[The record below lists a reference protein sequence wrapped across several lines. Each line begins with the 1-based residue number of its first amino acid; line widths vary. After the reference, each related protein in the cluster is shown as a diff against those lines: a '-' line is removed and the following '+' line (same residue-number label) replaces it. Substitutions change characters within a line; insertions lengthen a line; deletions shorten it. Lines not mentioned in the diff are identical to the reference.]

1 MTLLGHG
8 VHITSPQPI
17 AEAIAWHT
25 VPAQL
30 SALRKLLRD
39 AETSRQAVTVA
50 SMERLEELERTTKEW
65 FECVRLEVRLKAT
78 QLGEHLDSIE
88 DAGHAEFLV
97 LDDRL
102 SALDTTQRTLF
113 DVVVERLDSLDK
125 AQQARLE
132 DERVLTTQ
140 RLDAVLKLVEGV
152 DTVHAAR
159 NVLLSERIH
168 QLEQAPLKR
177 FWRWLTRK
185 ERKNGPTL

>member
-8 VHITSPQPI
+8 VHITPPQPI
-17 AEAIAWHT
+17 EEAIAWHT

-39 AETSRQAVTVA
+39 AERDREAKHDAATSNFNNALLDLTGHLEALRQELLIEVNTIGG
-50 SMERLEELERTTKEW
+50 RLEQVGQAQFLALQEQVNGLGKY
-65 FECVRLEVRLKAT
+65 LKDSFIL
-78 QLGEHLDSIE
+78 LGRS
-88 DAGHAEFLV
+88 
-97 LDDRL
+97 
-102 SALDTTQRTLF
+102 
-113 DVVVERLDSLDK
+113 LDSLDEGQK
-125 AQQARLE
+125 ARLD
-132 DERVLTTQ
+132 DERRLTTQ

-185 ERKNGPTL
+185 ERKNGSTL